1 MNIAITSAS
10 GNIGKSTIC
19 LNLSLSLNDNFENI
33 ALYDCDE
40 RMETLKEV
48 MTLRKKNKLSYL
60 KVETE
65 LEKIEKGL
73 NNKTNLNI
81 FDLKGHLGQKEA
93 LILNE
98 SDLVLVI
105 TSNEDLVLKKT
116 LKLCK
121 DLDDSNIKYFV
132 LINKFNDKLETF
144 DNIKNM
150 FKGKVLTNY
159 LKDKISYKRIDK
171 DGSLFYD
178 KKDSMIGLRTTKL
191 EFENFVEEFLEII
204 QKI

>member
-10 GNIGKSTIC
+10 GNTGKSTIC

-33 ALYDCDE
+33 SLYDCDE
-40 RMETLKEV
+40 RMETLKEI

-60 KVETE
+60 KVETD
-65 LEKIEKGL
+65 LAKIEKGL
-73 NNKTNLNI
+73 SNKTNLNI

-121 DLDDSNIKYFV
+121 DLDNSNIKYFV
-132 LINKFNDKLETF
+132 LINKYNDKLESF

-150 FKGKVLTNY
+150 FKGKVLTSY
-159 LKDKISYKRIDK
+159 LKDKISYKRIDE

-178 KKDSMIGLRTTKL
+178 KKDSMVGLRTTKL

>member
-33 ALYDCDE
+33 SLYDCDE

-60 KVETE
+60 KVETD
-65 LEKIEKGL
+65 LAKIEKGL

-132 LINKFNDKLETF
+132 LINKYNDKLETF

-150 FKGKVLTNY
+150 FKGKVLTSY
-159 LKDKISYKRIDK
+159 LKDKISYKRIDQ

-178 KKDSMIGLRTTKL
+178 KKDSMVGLRTTKL